1 VLVVLGRTL
10 KWGNLGWYRY
20 CVVGESGSWFA
31 GTTLV
36 WVIDIVADWAGIQA
50 QENVSSH

>member
-1 VLVVLGRTL
+1 VLVVLERTL
-10 KWGNLGWYRY
+10 RWGNLGWYRY
-20 CVVGESGSWFA
+20 CGVGVTDSWF
-31 GTTLV
+31 GGMTLV